1 MGLREGSSIGHRILC
16 LHISS
21 GTRIRATVVRLTHAK
36 QHNIQTSKGGKHGA
50 RQPLDGITSASE
62 PKYVQNGKRGARLP
76 ITGLTSASEPK
87 THSKRQ
93 TWSPTANPGLT
104 SASEPKHHQITSK
117 HTQKRKR
124 LPGVVS
130 HDHLPTYLVWN
141 EDQGDVV
148 PLKGTKLLTRNR
160 GKTHN

>member
-1 MGLREGSSIGHRILC
+1 MEPDNHWMELRQHPNQNTLKRANVEPDRQSLGLRRHPNQ
-16 LHISS
+16 
-21 GTRIRATVVRLTHAK
+21 TH
-36 QHNIQTSKGGKHGA
+36 N
-50 RQPLDGITSASE
+50 
-62 PKYVQNGKRGARLP
+62 
-76 ITGLTSASEPK
+76 
-87 THSKRQ
+87 
-93 TWSPTANPGLT
+93 
-104 SASEPKHHQITSK
+104 QITSK

-160 GKTHN
+160 GKIHN

>member
-1 MGLREGSSIGHRILC
+1 MEPDNHWMELRQHPNQN
-16 LHISS
+16 
-21 GTRIRATVVRLTHAK
+21 THK
-36 QHNIQTSKGGKHGA
+36 
-50 RQPLDGITSASE
+50 
-62 PKYVQNGKRGARLP
+62 
-76 ITGLTSASEPK
+76 
-87 THSKRQ
+87 
-93 TWSPTANPGLT
+93 TANV
-104 SASEPKHHQITSK
+104 EPDSQSLDLSRHPNQSIHNQITSK